1 MTIALDRITTTA
13 ARGQT
18 PETRPA
24 EHECSGFRQKARSDM
39 VPTNGSQGGPS

>member
-1 MTIALDRITTTA
+1 MTIDRITTTA

-24 EHECSGFRQKARSDM
+24 EHGVLRVSTE
-39 VPTNGSQGGPS
+39 GSL

>member
-13 ARGQT
+13 ARGHQKPD
-18 PETRPA
+18 PEYG
-24 EHECSGFRQKARSDM
+24 CSGFRQKARSDM